1 MSVEK
6 AVKECFQ
13 ARTSQGFVYK
23 LPLDFPAFRGHFE
36 GHPLLPAV
44 CQISFCKDAASRL
57 LGKEV
62 EMKAIKRA
70 KFMSPALPDST
81 LEVSLTLRPDGWY
94 FAQLTDTASG
104 KKLSQLILQFSERKS

>member
-13 ARTSQGFVYK
+13 TRTSQGFTYK
-23 LPLDFPAFRGHFE
+23 LPVDFPAFRGHFE

-44 CQISFCKDAASRL
+44 CQISFCSDAAGRL
-57 LGKEV
+57 LGKEM
-62 EMKAIKRA
+62 EMTAVKRA
-70 KFMSPALPDST
+70 KFMHPVLPDST
-81 LEVSLTLRPDGWY
+81 LEVRLTLRPDGWY
-94 FAQLTDTASG
+94 FADLTDPRSG